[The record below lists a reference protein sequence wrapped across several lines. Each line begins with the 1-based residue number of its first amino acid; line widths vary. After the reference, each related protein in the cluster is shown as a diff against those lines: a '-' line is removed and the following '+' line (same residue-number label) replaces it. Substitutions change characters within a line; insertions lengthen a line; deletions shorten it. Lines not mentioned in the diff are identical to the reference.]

1 MENRKRMA
9 KAISFVIGLLLLLC
23 LFPEQVHAQRKEAD
37 IKKLLPGYEDWFTWF
52 SDPFDT
58 DYTVM
63 ICPKENL
70 DEDAIVRYL
79 EDITR
84 SLDGELDR
92 DETKVKVEFSF
103 SVSKYG
109 QNVEKFQNYAF
120 DLKRRLNYQWTYW
133 SGLDML
139 ELQPSYSETDKII
152 GYSLNVY
159 LDLNGGF
166 SDYSSKLK
174 SIVEESKKVAGND
187 KRKQVNWLCSWLF
200 EHVDYTPSLITNSA
214 YVAVMSGEA
223 ICGGYANALRDL
235 CDVAGIPALVLTSN
249 SENHAWNQVYV
260 DGKWYTVDV
269 VGLVYSLSNQ
279 DDREKEEYL
288 FDDPNIQ
295 CDAPAFLEKLKKE
308 MLTPTPILSQCVAM
322 TVTKPCN
329 IKKYVR
335 NTVPGAQITYKSGKA
350 SVVTVNSQGEI
361 CPVSEGTANI
371 NIKVVQNNK
380 TYQLVLKVKCKTKFH
395 KKGTSITYKNG
406 TYKVV
411 KQAKKSGKKISA
423 GTVEWTGVSSK
434 TLSFFS
440 IPAKLK
446 IGGVTYKVV
455 SVAKNALKN
464 NKKIKKLTIPSSITK
479 IGSRAFYGCS
489 SLNAITIKTNALT
502 NKNVGSKAF
511 GGISSKAVIKVP
523 KKKWKVYRTLLKKKG
538 IGKKA
543 KVKKA

>member
-1 MENRKRMA
+1 MENRKWMA
-9 KAISFVIGLLLLLC
+9 KVVSFVIGLLLLLC
-23 LFPEQVHAQRKEAD
+23 LFPEQVHAQRNKSD
-37 IKKLLPGYEDWFTWF
+37 IKKLLSGYEDWFTWY
-52 SDPFDT
+52 SDPYNT

-63 ICPKENL
+63 KCPKENL
-70 DEDAIVRYL
+70 SEDAIVRYL

-92 DETKVKVEFSF
+92 DQTKVEIEFPF

-109 QNVEKFQNYAF
+109 QNVEKFENYGF
-120 DLKRRLNYQWTYW
+120 DLKSRLNYQWTYW

-139 ELQPSYSETDKII
+139 ELQPSHSMVVKII

-174 SIVEESKKVAGND
+174 SVVQECREAAGND
-187 KRKQVNWLCSWLF
+187 ERKQVNWLCSWLF
-200 EHVDYTPSLITNSA
+200 EHLDYTPSLITNSA
-214 YVAVMSGEA
+214 YSAIMSGEA
-223 ICGGYANALRDL
+223 VCGGYANALRDL
-235 CDVAGIPALVLTSN
+235 CDVAGIPALVLTSD

-260 DGKWYTVDV
+260 DEKWYTIDLLGVVD
-269 VGLVYSLSNQ
+269 SLSGQ
-279 DDREKEEYL
+279 DDREKDEYL
-288 FDDPNIQ
+288 FDDPDIQ

-308 MLTPTPILSQCVAM
+308 MLTPTPILSKCVTM

-335 NTVPGAQITYKSGKA
+335 NTVPGAKITYKSGKA

-395 KKGTSITYKNG
+395 KKGTAITYKNG

-434 TLSFFS
+434 TVSSFS
-440 IPAKLK
+440 IPSRLK

-464 NKKIKKLTIPSSITK
+464 NKTIKKLTIPSSITK

-489 SLNAITIKTNALT
+489 SLNAITIKTNTLT

-523 KKKWKVYRTLLKKKG
+523 KKKWKVYRTLLRKKG
-538 IGKKA
+538 IGKKV
-543 KVKKA
+543 KVKKS